1 MSFSFQFVID
11 LYSQIVYVSREL
23 FYYVADSDRR
33 LHVKL
38 CDILDKMYQLVFDRR
53 KRCFMSTT
61 SQQTMLM
68 HFLKQSTIIDC
79 ADVVNENINV
89 VDEINDRDLARR
101 LL

>member
-1 MSFSFQFVID
+1 MSVSFQFAIN
-11 LYSQIVYVSREL
+11 LYFQNAHVTREL

-38 CDILDKMYQLVFDRR
+38 SNILDKMYQFVFDRR

-61 SQQTMLM
+61 SQQTMLV
-68 HFLKQSTIIDC
+68 HFLKQFAILDC
-79 ADVVNENINV
+79 VDVVNENINV
-89 VDEINDRDLARR
+89 VDEINNCDFAKQ